1 MAMKA
6 KDLYRDI
13 FTRHAATYEQ
23 RLEQAMQRGEA
34 RGRERVMELVAA
46 RPGMRIL
53 DLACGPGNLASR
65 LAAMVAPGGEVV
77 GVDLAAGMIERAR
90 ARGIPNAR
98 FEVMDIEDL
107 GFAPA
112 SFDAA
117 ACGHGLQFVPHLDR
131 ALAEARR
138 VLVPGG
144 PLAAS
149 VPVGSPSQA
158 VQDLLDSVVNR
169 MLPPAPRAVDQDA
182 TRKTLADPAAFAEA
196 ARRAGFATASVEAVE
211 ENVVWDSAE
220 QLVAMFAG
228 WWDCAARLD
237 SLDADQRRRFIA
249 EATEVLRRDHP
260 GRIET
265 TGRNL
270 VLHATA

>member
-6 KDLYRDI
+6 KDLYPDI
-13 FTRHAATYEQ
+13 FTRHAAAYEQ

-34 RGRERVMELVAA
+34 RGRGRVIELVAA
-46 RPGMRIL
+46 RAGMRVL

-107 GFAPA
+107 AFAPA

-138 VLVPGG
+138 VLVPGA

-149 VPVGSPSQA
+149 VPVGSPSQG

-182 TRKTLADPAAFAEA
+182 TRKTLSDPAAFAEA

-220 QLVAMFAG
+220 QLVAMFAS

-237 SLDADQRRRFIA
+237 SLDAEQRRRFIA
-249 EATEVLRRDHP
+249 EATQVLRRDHP